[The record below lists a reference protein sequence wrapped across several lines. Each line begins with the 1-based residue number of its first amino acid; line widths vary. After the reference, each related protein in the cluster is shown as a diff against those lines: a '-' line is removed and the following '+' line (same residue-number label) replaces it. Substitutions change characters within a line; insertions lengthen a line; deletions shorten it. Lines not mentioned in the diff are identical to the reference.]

1 MARLYLVII
10 VLGVLG
16 GVGYGAWQYYND
28 TQQRIQTLA
37 ENNAKLETALETSE
51 KSINAMREQA
61 AQLQSQLKNY
71 KKTYKKQNNTEI
83 ILQDLDS

>member
-1 MARLYLVII
+1 MVPGSII
-10 VLGVLG
+10 MTHNS
-16 GVGYGAWQYYND
+16 GYN
-28 TQQRIQTLA
+28 LA

-61 AQLQSQLKNY
+61 ALKLQSQLKNY

-83 ILQDLDS
+83 IPQDLDS